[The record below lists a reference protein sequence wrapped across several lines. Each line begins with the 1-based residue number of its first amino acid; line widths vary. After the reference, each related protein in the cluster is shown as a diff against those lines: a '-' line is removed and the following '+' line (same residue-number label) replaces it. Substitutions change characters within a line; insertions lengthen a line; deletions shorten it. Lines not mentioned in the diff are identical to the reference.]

1 MSPSMCKVFS
11 VHRTSERSSFPGRYL
26 SQTHKYPSS
35 LPLTQTNLAN
45 PPNQSDWFPSVCFP
59 PGKARCLLGRMPCGG
74 GQCCSSHGSSHLVFQ
89 PHFLRRLIMDH
100 KMETLVESNIFI
112 PRPAGGRGSVEK
124 QELCKNYSEYSSP
137 KQRLFIT
144 AMNKNTQTH
153 TRCFPAPE
161 HSTVDSRAGSRAG
174 GTGIWGGGEEGGGLG
189 RRRRRMRKVGW
200 G

>member
-1 MSPSMCKVFS
+1 
-11 VHRTSERSSFPGRYL
+11 
-26 SQTHKYPSS
+26 
-35 LPLTQTNLAN
+35 
-45 PPNQSDWFPSVCFP
+45 
-59 PGKARCLLGRMPCGG
+59 
-74 GQCCSSHGSSHLVFQ
+74 
-89 PHFLRRLIMDH
+89 
-100 KMETLVESNIFI
+100 METLVESNIFI

-161 HSTVDSRAGSRAG
+161 HSTVGSRAGSRAG
-174 GTGIWGGGEEGGGLG
+174 GTGNWGGEERKEEGWGGRGGERGGLG
-189 RRRRRMRKVGW
+189 RMRRRMRKVGW